1 MTLHTVAKH
10 LQEHGR
16 GPDDQLVHM
25 STKELAGL
33 QALAQQH
40 GGSLTQNPHTGLPE
54 AGFLD
59 SILPTVLGAAATF
72 AFPEITPMMAGLGI
86 GGIQALRT
94 GDLGKGLMAGLGA
107 WGGADMLNNVVN
119 TGGSVLPEGATTAQK
134 LQTGASGLT
143 GEGAT
148 SILGGWKPMAA
159 AAAPALL
166 DSLSTQNQLSPQGNT
181 GTIRPYTYAAN
192 PVYNSSSNPNPTQA
206 GARPLIGANY
216 QPGQDTSERTYF
228 NPQYTAQTPYTYTAA
243 QGGQVPG
250 YAMGGTPTSMAVAQN
265 ATGANMNYPQAHN
278 QAMGF
283 ADAWQTPVAQGPMG
297 MADGGAVR
305 YGFGGF
311 IGDAIG
317 NAVQGVGNA
326 VSGVFGGGNSL
337 QYDPSS
343 SGNGPLGQFLANA
356 TDKNSA
362 PAPASNSPI
371 ANAILAA
378 QAHAGSTQNMAHGGI
393 ASLGTFSDGGQ
404 MLKGPGDGMSDSIPA
419 QIGQHQPARLAEGE
433 FVVPADV
440 VSHLGNGSTDAGSK
454 QLYKMMDRVRTART
468 GHSKQ
473 GKEISPEK
481 YMPA

>member
-72 AFPEITPMMAGLGI
+72 AFPELSALEVAGGI

-94 GDLGKGLMAGLGA
+94 GDLGKGLVAGLGA
-107 WGGADMLNNVVN
+107 YGGAGIGSGLSSMG
-119 TGGSVLPEGATTAQK
+119 TGAISQTAGASLGAGATEAEQEAAVNAAVKNATPLDRLSA
-134 LQTGASGLT
+134 GA
-143 GEGAT
+143 GALGQPGT
-148 SILGGWKPMAA
+148 VSQLGGWKSLGAA
-159 AAAPALL
+159 ALPLL
-166 DSLSTQNQLSPQGNT
+166 FGNTQNNAPTGNT
-181 GTIRPYTYAAN
+181 ATIRPYTYAAN

-250 YAMGGTPTSMAVAQN
+250 YAMGGTPTSAELAQN

-278 QAMGF
+278 QAMGY
-283 ADAWQTPVAQGPMG
+283 ANAWQTPIAQGPMG
-297 MADGGAVR
+297 LASGGLA
-305 YGFGGF
+305 G
-311 IGDAIG
+311 
-317 NAVQGVGNA
+317 
-326 VSGVFGGGNSL
+326 
-337 QYDPSS
+337 
-343 SGNGPLGQFLANA
+343 LG
-356 TDKNSA
+356 SY
-362 PAPASNSPI
+362 
-371 ANAILAA
+371 
-378 QAHAGSTQNMAHGGI
+378 
-393 ASLGTFSDGGQ
+393 SDGGQ

-419 QIGQHQPARLAEGE
+419 QIGQHQPARLGNEE

-440 VSHLGNGSTDAGSK
+440 VSHLGNGSSDAGAK

-473 GKEISPEK
+473 GKEINPEK

>member
-40 GGSLTQNPHTGLPE
+40 GGSLTQNPHTGLHE

-107 WGGADMLNNVVN
+107 YGGAGITSGLENL
-119 TGGSVLPEGATTAQK
+119 GGAAGAMGGQDLSTMSAADK
-134 LQTGASGLT
+134 LKAGASAFADNPT
-143 GEGAT
+143 AGA
-148 SILGGWKPMAA
+148 LGGWKTIGA

-166 DSLSTQNQLSPQGNT
+166 DSLGTQNQLSSQGNT

-265 ATGANMNYPQAHN
+265 STGANMNYPQAHN

-297 MADGGAVR
+297 LASGG
-305 YGFGGF
+305 
-311 IGDAIG
+311 
-317 NAVQGVGNA
+317 
-326 VSGVFGGGNSL
+326 
-337 QYDPSS
+337 
-343 SGNGPLGQFLANA
+343 LAN
-356 TDKNSA
+356 
-362 PAPASNSPI
+362 
-371 ANAILAA
+371 L
-378 QAHAGSTQNMAHGGI
+378 GSY
-393 ASLGTFSDGGQ
+393 SDGGQ

-473 GKEISPEK
+473 GKEINPEK

>member
-94 GDLGKGLMAGLGA
+94 GNLGQGLMAGLGA
-107 WGGADMLNNVVN
+107 YGGADI
-119 TGGSVLPEGATTAQK
+119 GAG
-134 LQTGASGLT
+134 LSSMGTGAISQTAGAALGADATEAEQEAAVNAAVKNASPWSKLSEGVKAIGQPGTLSQLGGLT
-143 GEGAT
+143 G
-148 SILGGWKPMAA
+148 LDA

-166 DSLSTQNQLSPQGNT
+166 DSLGTQNQLSSQGNT

-297 MADGGAVR
+297 LASGG
-305 YGFGGF
+305 
-311 IGDAIG
+311 
-317 NAVQGVGNA
+317 
-326 VSGVFGGGNSL
+326 
-337 QYDPSS
+337 
-343 SGNGPLGQFLANA
+343 LAN
-356 TDKNSA
+356 
-362 PAPASNSPI
+362 
-371 ANAILAA
+371 L
-378 QAHAGSTQNMAHGGI
+378 GSY
-393 ASLGTFSDGGQ
+393 SDGGQ

-419 QIGQHQPARLAEGE
+419 QIGQHQPARLGNEE

-440 VSHLGNGSTDAGSK
+440 VSHLGNGSSDAGAK

-473 GKEISPEK
+473 GKEINPEK

>member
-1 MTLHTVAKH
+1 
-10 LQEHGR
+10 
-16 GPDDQLVHM
+16 
-25 STKELAGL
+25 
-33 QALAQQH
+33 
-40 GGSLTQNPHTGLPE
+40 
-54 AGFLD
+54 
-59 SILPTVLGAAATF
+59 
-72 AFPEITPMMAGLGI
+72 
-86 GGIQALRT
+86 
-94 GDLGKGLMAGLGA
+94 
-107 WGGADMLNNVVN
+107 
-119 TGGSVLPEGATTAQK
+119 
-134 LQTGASGLT
+134 
-143 GEGAT
+143 
-148 SILGGWKPMAA
+148 
-159 AAAPALL
+159 
-166 DSLSTQNQLSPQGNT
+166 
-181 GTIRPYTYAAN
+181 
-192 PVYNSSSNPNPTQA
+192 VYNSSSNPNPTQA

-297 MADGGAVR
+297 LASGG
-305 YGFGGF
+305 
-311 IGDAIG
+311 
-317 NAVQGVGNA
+317 
-326 VSGVFGGGNSL
+326 
-337 QYDPSS
+337 
-343 SGNGPLGQFLANA
+343 LAN
-356 TDKNSA
+356 
-362 PAPASNSPI
+362 
-371 ANAILAA
+371 L
-378 QAHAGSTQNMAHGGI
+378 GSY
-393 ASLGTFSDGGQ
+393 SDGGQ

-473 GKEISPEK
+473 GKEINPGK

>member
-72 AFPEITPMMAGLGI
+72 AFPELSAFEVAGGI
-86 GGIQALRT
+86 GAIQAART

-107 WGGADMLNNVVN
+107 FGGAGMVGGLSAAGTAAAQQEALAAAGITPEIAAGMSPAEMDQVL
-119 TGGSVLPEGATTAQK
+119 GSVSQADKIAAGAK
-134 LQTGASGLT
+134 GLT
-143 GEGAT
+143 LGNAA
-148 SILGGWKPMAA
+148 SSLGGWKTLGA

-166 DSLSTQNQLSPQGNT
+166 DALGTQKQLSPQGNT

-206 GARPLIGANY
+206 GARPLIGATY

-250 YAMGGTPTSMAVAQN
+250 YAMGGTPTSTELAQN

-278 QAMGF
+278 QAMGY
-283 ADAWQTPVAQGPMG
+283 ANAWQTPIAQGPMG
-297 MADGGAVR
+297 LASGG
-305 YGFGGF
+305 
-311 IGDAIG
+311 
-317 NAVQGVGNA
+317 
-326 VSGVFGGGNSL
+326 L
-337 QYDPSS
+337 
-343 SGNGPLGQFLANA
+343 
-356 TDKNSA
+356 
-362 PAPASNSPI
+362 
-371 ANAILAA
+371 
-378 QAHAGSTQNMAHGGI
+378 
-393 ASLGTFSDGGQ
+393 ASLGSYSDGGQ

-419 QIGQHQPARLAEGE
+419 QIGQHQPARLGNEE

-440 VSHLGNGSTDAGSK
+440 VSHLGNGSSDAGAK

-468 GHSKQ
+468 GHSRQ
-473 GKEISPEK
+473 GKEINPEK